1 MKTYALVG
9 EKLGHSFSKAW
20 FTSLFEREG
29 LADHRYENLELE
41 DLRELPAAI
50 HRLGLKGFNVTIP
63 YKTAILPFLTELTPA
78 ARETGAVN
86 TVVVSDGKLIGHNT
100 DVTGFDRSL
109 SPLLKPWHT
118 AALILGTGGGSKAV
132 ARVLSQKGIDY
143 RFVSRTG
150 DGTAILCYER
160 LTMLDVRNAGIIV
173 NTTPLGMHPHPGQLP
188 DIPYEGVDK
197 YHLLYDL
204 IYNPSV
210 TRFLQEGERYGAQTI
225 NGYAMLIGQAEESW
239 NIWQSQAV

>member
-9 EKLGHSFSKAW
+9 KKLGHSFSKAW
-20 FTSLFEREG
+20 FTARFEREG
-29 LADHRYENLELE
+29 LADHRYENLELD
-41 DLRELPAAI
+41 DLRDLPAAI
-50 HRLGLKGFNVTIP
+50 QGLELQGFNVTIP
-63 YKTAILPFLTELTPA
+63 YKTAILPYLTELTSA

-86 TVVVSDGKLIGHNT
+86 TVEVRDGKLIGHNT
-100 DVTGFDRSL
+100 DVTGFERTL

-143 RFVSRTG
+143 HHVSRTG
-150 DGTAILCYER
+150 DGSAILRYDR

-173 NTTPLGMHPHPGQLP
+173 NTTPLGMHPHAQQFP

-204 IYNPSV
+204 IYNPPV

-239 NIWQSQAV
+239 KIWQAHPG